1 MREARAAGRGR
12 IRRSEARGLGGCWQ
26 PPVPAQEAPEQPLL
40 GSFPGPGT
48 GTALPRPRLI
58 AFQHQQEP
66 GATGEAATARGSP
79 NTPVPVPRPAPMLN
93 PAPSTEIK
101 TRLWGGCPHR
111 ALAAPQPGAEQRGGR
126 LAAPLFAAS
135 RPPHGIEERLS
146 AGTEKKIKIQY
157 MGGERPQLLRREP
170 GSQRRAGGSW
180 AGSGQPSAPA
190 AGPLTLAPW
199 GTSREIR
206 PRRGGLGAGGLGQ
219 DLSDQHGLSGQVR
232 W

>member
-48 GTALPRPRLI
+48 GTAPPRPRLI
-58 AFQHQQEP
+58 TFQHQQEP
-66 GATGEAATARGSP
+66 GATGEAKTARGSP
-79 NTPVPVPRPAPMLN
+79 YTTVPVPRPAPVLN
-93 PAPSTEIK
+93 PAPSTEIR
-101 TRLWGGCPHR
+101 TRLGGVPPQGTGSPPARRR
-111 ALAAPQPGAEQRGGR
+111 AAGRPTRCTIVRRFPPAPRDRGGFVHR
-126 LAAPLFAAS
+126 H
-135 RPPHGIEERLS
+135 R
-146 AGTEKKIKIQY
+146 KKILKY
-157 MGGERPQLLRREP
+157 NTWGERPQLLRREP

-180 AGSGQPSAPA
+180 AGSGQPSARA

-206 PRRGGLGAGGLGQ
+206 PRGGLGAGGLGQ
-219 DLSDQHGLSGQVR
+219 DLSYQHGLSGQVR